1 MEGLPEL
8 MNVQVVYCNHQTAD
22 LELRERLAFPSPE
35 HLTRAYHELHRRFPT
50 SEHVVVS
57 TCNRIEVYSAQ
68 EYAAEAPTH
77 QQLAQFFSEFHH
89 IPVQDFFDDLLE
101 RQGPDAVRHLFAV
114 ASSIDSMVLG
124 ESQIVNQINAA
135 YDFARQTNANGPL
148 TNTLFQRA
156 IEVSRRVRNETKLS
170 EGKVSIA
177 SVAVGEFGKSI
188 FDRFD
193 DKTVL
198 IVGAG
203 EMAEET
209 LRYLTDE
216 GVKRIVVCNRNIDRA
231 SKLASKF
238 SGEAQPW
245 ETLDDWLVKADVIVS
260 TTGAD
265 QAIMTVERFR
275 KIRKRSGPKP
285 TFILDLGAPRDF
297 EAKVVDID
305 DGIFLYDIDDLE
317 ATCAKNRKRR
327 SLEIDKANAIIEE
340 ETQRFMHDIYHKAT
354 GPIVKR
360 LREHWHEISRQELEI
375 LFRKVPEL
383 GDKEQEAIEKTIHRI
398 VNKLLHP
405 PLETLR
411 DEARTGTPHGML
423 DILKRLFHLTD

>member
-1 MEGLPEL
+1 M
-8 MNVQVVYCNHQTAD
+8 
-22 LELRERLAFPSPE
+22 
-35 HLTRAYHELHRRFPT
+35 
-50 SEHVVVS
+50 VVS
-57 TCNRIEVYSAQ
+57 TCNRIELYTAQ
-68 EYAAEAPTH
+68 EDPSDTPTH
-77 QQLAQFFSEFHH
+77 QQLAEFFSEFHH
-89 IPVQDFFDDLLE
+89 VPIQEFFDDLLE
-101 RQGPDAVRHLFAV
+101 RQGPDAVRHLFEV

-124 ESQIVNQINAA
+124 ESQIVNQINSA
-135 YDFARQTNANGPL
+135 YDFSRQTDANGPL

-216 GVKRIVVCNRNIDRA
+216 GVKRIIVCNRSAERGLT
-231 SKLASKF
+231 LASKF
-238 SGEAQPW
+238 SGEAHPW
-245 ETLDDWLVKADVIVS
+245 ESLDEWLIKADVIVS

-265 QAIMTVERFR
+265 QPIMTVERFR
-275 KIRKRSGPKP
+275 HIRKQSGPKP

-297 EAKVVDID
+297 ETAVADID

-317 ATCAKNRKRR
+317 TTCARNREKRT
-327 SLEIDKANAIIEE
+327 LEIDKANHIIDE

-360 LREHWHEISRQELEI
+360 LRDHWHEISRQELER
-375 LFRKVPEL
+375 LYRKVPEL
-383 GDKEQEAIEKTIHRI
+383 GEREQEAIEKTIHRI

-423 DILKRLFHLTD
+423 DMLKRLFHIKD